1 MLDDMPN
8 VSMSLPRSKVN
19 AALVSVGLSRSD
31 LFDFCSGARFDI
43 DWFDPLIDRVDVLS
57 GLFGVTDLGLFPSQL
72 PKSES
77 ESESESELESPH
89 GKRVNINGGKDSSSE
104 ESESSKSESQ
114 PPATAHGP
122 YRNGFSVS
130 SLLLD
135 RSDVD
140 ANSSESS
147 PSISSHIVSVNSS
160 PPPPQAAPALS
171 PLSSESEILKRII
184 PLLDADIDATIW
196 GERDVKGFSDSLSEL
211 LDSISKSLVKSGGGS
226 SSLSSSDESINSL
239 LTNLGISSSVVS
251 SSSLGLDA
259 HVGSPLSNQPSFGS
273 GGPAQSQSSRP
284 ASARSFGC
292 AWDGCPCLS
301 GDTSCAHNMVS
312 SASSGSD
319 NRLPGLVESLGR
331 VLATHTGPGTMT
343 GRPGLPSVSVVDS
356 KIVYRPGP
364 SKPVSWIGKSRS
376 DSDSDSSLEDS
387 ISSNSFRTFVMYW
400 QRLMLARF
408 ASAGSM
414 TPCLPVT

>member
-1 MLDDMPN
+1 MLVLLSKLVRMGVDETHALLNLAFSVAGGGLTEADSMSRLDTAGFVFGDMTRDEFAALPALRTDGRRFINLDLDCFPKDAPLGLSALAVYDMLDDMPN

-114 PPATAHGP
+114 PPATAHGL

-171 PLSSESEILKRII
+171 PLSLESEILKRYH
-184 PLLDADIDATIW
+184 
-196 GERDVKGFSDSLSEL
+196 S
-211 LDSISKSLVKSGGGS
+211 
-226 SSLSSSDESINSL
+226 
-239 LTNLGISSSVVS
+239 
-251 SSSLGLDA
+251 
-259 HVGSPLSNQPSFGS
+259 
-273 GGPAQSQSSRP
+273 
-284 ASARSFGC
+284 SFGC
-292 AWDGCPCLS
+292 RYRCY
-301 GDTSCAHNMVS
+301 H
-312 SASSGSD
+312 
-319 NRLPGLVESLGR
+319 LG
-331 VLATHTGPGTMT
+331 
-343 GRPGLPSVSVVDS
+343 
-356 KIVYRPGP
+356 
-364 SKPVSWIGKSRS
+364 
-376 DSDSDSSLEDS
+376 
-387 ISSNSFRTFVMYW
+387 
-400 QRLMLARF
+400 
-408 ASAGSM
+408 
-414 TPCLPVT
+414 